1 MHFGLISVDIAPL
14 IHYSEIMN
22 DDLYDLLKNYAYQS
36 SVKMTTQQVYDM
48 LHYLEIYSKEDT
60 EMGYTFNRGY
70 QYNDTRGDEVATA
83 TLEAYAKGISFEA
96 LLKKNT
102 QVRIYWSQ
110 IQSERAA
117 KEKQRIKEQERL
129 ARLAEKRAIEK
140 AKKDEVLAK
149 LTDEELEAFGFMKNK
164 KVTKR

>member
-1 MHFGLISVDIAPL
+1 
-14 IHYSEIMN
+14 MN
-22 DDLYDLLKNYAYQS
+22 EDDYWVNALRNHVYKATYDNDWTWAIDKDLLTDPALNMS
-36 SVKMTTQQVYDM
+36 QVYDM
-48 LHYLEIYSKEDT
+48 IRKLDDFKRKDT

-83 TLEAYAKGISFEA
+83 VLEAYAKGISFEA

-110 IQSERAA
+110 IQSEKAA
-117 KEKQRIKEQERL
+117 KERQRIKEQERL
-129 ARLAEKRAIEK
+129 AKLAEKRAIEK

-164 KVTKR
+164 KKVTKR

>member
-1 MHFGLISVDIAPL
+1 
-14 IHYSEIMN
+14 MN
-22 DDLYDLLKNYAYQS
+22 EDDYWVNALRNHVYKATYDNDWTWAIDKDLLTDPALNMS
-36 SVKMTTQQVYDM
+36 QVYDM
-48 LHYLEIYSKEDT
+48 IRKLDDFKRKDT

-83 TLEAYAKGISFEA
+83 VLEAYAKGVSFDA

-102 QVRIYWSQ
+102 QVRLYWKQ
-110 IQSERAA
+110 ILADKEH
-117 KEKQRIKEQERL
+117 KEKQRIREQERL
-129 ARLAEKRAIEK
+129 AKLAEKRALEK

-164 KVTKR
+164 KKVTKR